1 MNLKQASKLL
11 NTKLKKKNPET
22 FSSTWIYK
30 NAPRTY
36 VYAYKNL
43 RTENDAIDWDS
54 LTALLDKKF
63 QKRWIRYR
71 RRKTKSYENSEE
83 LNRVISKYQS
93 KLYTFITLHEKGDKE
108 IRHKIIVA
116 LVRIA
121 QKGNVLARNELTSLL
136 MFTVETWIER
146 YGDRLYKWKS
156 YRDQLE
162 EKIHLCIR
170 GYRYTGSFTNY
181 LFRTLE
187 LSGRGLRYFRTC
199 SLDTPLF
206 DGETT
211 IIDYVVQD
219 TETQEFHLFERV

>member
-1 MNLKQASKLL
+1 MDLKKAGKVL
-11 NTKLKKKNPET
+11 NRILKKKNPET
-22 FSSTWIYK
+22 FSSTWIYQ
-30 NAPRTY
+30 NTPEIYRFVT
-36 VYAYKNL
+36 KNL
-43 RTENDAIDWDS
+43 RTEINTIDWDS
-54 LTALLDKKF
+54 LTVHIDKKF
-63 QKRWIRYR
+63 QKRWMRYK
-71 RRKTKSYENSEE
+71 RKTMKQYENQAE
-83 LNRVISKYQS
+83 LDQILSKYRS
-93 KLYTFITLHEKGDKE
+93 KLYTFITLYEKDDKE

-121 QKGNVLARNELTSLL
+121 QKGNIFARNELTNLL

-146 YGDRLYKWKS
+146 YDGLYKWKS
-156 YRDQLE
+156 HKDQLE
-162 EKIHLCIR
+162 EKIHCCIR

-199 SLDTPLF
+199 SLDKPLF

-219 TETQEFHLFERV
+219 SQTNEFYLFEKV